1 MVVFL
6 GVALTISL
14 FGCGFLYFTL
24 ENSKSQL
31 SLLRKLNV
39 DLNQEVTEY
48 KSKNSQLWI
57 ELNKEKD
64 LIEPGTKISW
74 KDKQAETNLGFV
86 LDDYLLKDK
95 PYVVVI
101 RMKDDKTQG
110 APISI
115 SFEKITIVQIVLLT
129 SILHKGH
136 WDIDLD

>member
-6 GVALTISL
+6 GVALTLSL

-57 ELNKEKD
+57 ELNKGD
-64 LIEPGTKISW
+64 
-74 KDKQAETNLGFV
+74 TNLGVV

-115 SFEKITIVQIVLLT
+115 SFEKITIV
-129 SILHKGH
+129 
-136 WDIDLD
+136 

>member
-74 KDKQAETNLGFV
+74 KDKQGDTNLGVV

>member
-6 GVALTISL
+6 GVSLTLSL
-14 FGCGFLYFTL
+14 FGSGFLFFAL

-31 SLLRKLNV
+31 SLLRKLNT

-48 KSKNSQLWI
+48 KAKNSQLWV

-74 KDKQAETNLGFV
+74 QDKQGDTNLGVV
-86 LDDYLLKDK
+86 LDDYLLNDK

-115 SFEKITIVQIVLLT
+115 PFEKITIV
-129 SILHKGH
+129 
-136 WDIDLD
+136 